1 MDNKTEKSFLFVYCH
16 KREQNTILPLYF
28 TGQKSISIKLN
39 PNINIDKSSTKL
51 VFDTR
56 HCCLPL

>member
-1 MDNKTEKSFLFVYCH
+1 MDNKTNYFYSFIVIQKNKIQFFHCILQDKKSF
-16 KREQNTILPLYF
+16 T
-28 TGQKSISIKLN
+28 IKLN
-39 PNINIDKSSTKL
+39 PNINIDKSSTKF